1 MKQEDLVVGKD
12 YYIVR
17 TGEFCNYVGLG
28 SNNEFVKGNY
38 RFVGQINIGTASC
51 NSGLRNIFYN
61 NGYLMMAC
69 GDLDYIQ
76 DERLALLKRFMEETN
91 ITAEEIKKLL

>member
-1 MKQEDLVVGKD
+1 MKQEDLVVEKD

-17 TGEFCNYVGLG
+17 TGEFCNYVRLVG
-28 SNNEFVKGNY
+28 NNEFVEGKY
-38 RFVGQINIGTASC
+38 RFVGQINIGNSSC
-51 NSGLRNIFYN
+51 TSGLRNIFYN

-69 GDLDYIQ
+69 GSLDYIQ
-76 DERLALLKRFMEETN
+76 DERITLLKRFMEENN